1 MEMSPLQTLILS
13 WLDNMPEANFVSA
26 MLAVISGIC
35 LLVIVYLLANRFI
48 LPTLQKVAL
57 YFSPKTIRPLGH
69 LINKLDRRL
78 SILFSVIVF
87 LTSFHFIYPVTEILA
102 SLFKSG
108 GQIVLVIYAGLI
120 FSSVVSI
127 AGAIYNQL
135 SFSKDVPI
143 QGLIQVIKLITF
155 IIVAIL
161 VFSVMINKTP
171 TYILSGFGALAA
183 VLLLVFKDTILGFVA
198 SIQIAA
204 NRLVTYGDWIE
215 VKRFGA
221 DGEVEELGLNTVKVR
236 NWDNT
241 ITTIPTYALISD
253 SFKNWRGM
261 AESGGRR
268 IKRSL
273 NIDMLSIKIV
283 SESLQNRLIKN
294 ETLQAFLLKNVS
306 PLEGQTNIGLFRQY
320 AEFYLKQH
328 VSLNQSLTLM
338 VRELQPTQYGL
349 PLEFYCFSQD
359 KRWIPYEHLQGDIID
374 HFLAMLPV
382 FDLRPYQSISG
393 EFKAI

>member
-1 MEMSPLQTLILS
+1 MSPLQSLVLP
-13 WLDNMPEANFVSA
+13 WLNNMPEADLIS
-26 MLAVISGIC
+26 AVIAVFLGIS
-35 LLVIVYLLANRFI
+35 LLVVVYLFASRLL

-57 YFSPKTIRPLGH
+57 YFSPKTIGPLSK
-69 LINKLDRRL
+69 LIHKLDRRL
-78 SILFSVIVF
+78 SVLFCGIVF
-87 LTSFHFIYPVTEILA
+87 LTTFHFIYPSTELLA
-102 SLFKSG
+102 SVLKSG
-108 GQIVLVIYAGLI
+108 GQILLVIYAGLI
-120 FSSVVSI
+120 FSSIASI

-155 IIVAIL
+155 IIAAIL
-161 VFSVMINKTP
+161 VFSIMIGKTP
-171 TYILSGFGALAA
+171 AYILSGFGALAA
-183 VLLLVFKDTILGFVA
+183 VILLVFKDTILGFVA

-215 VKRFGA
+215 VKSFGA

-268 IKRSL
+268 IKRSM
-273 NIDMLSIKIV
+273 NIDMLSISIIT
-283 SESLQNRLIKN
+283 ESMQNDLINN
-294 ETLQAFLLKNVS
+294 ETLQGFLLKNVK
-306 PLEGQTNIGLFRQY
+306 PLLGQTNIGLFRQY

-328 VSLNQSLTLM
+328 TSLNQNLTLM
-338 VRELQPTQYGL
+338 VRELQPTEHGL
-349 PLEFYCFSQD
+349 PIEFYCFSQD
-359 KRWIPYEHLQGDIID
+359 KRWIPYEHLQADIID
-374 HFLAMLPV
+374 HFLAMLLV
-382 FDLRPYQSISG
+382 FNLKPYQSISG
-393 EFKAI
+393 EFKG